1 MLNTWNSKQQ
11 KLRSSGLNPNPTEE
25 RKIMSEERDYYAE
38 VREVLEY
45 WIESGMDKETIE
57 NEVAEIIQNLE
68 LEE

>member
-1 MLNTWNSKQQ
+1 
-11 KLRSSGLNPNPTEE
+11 
-25 RKIMSEERDYYAE
+25 MSEERDYYAE